1 MHVRDEHVRNK
12 ETRARVKRRFET
24 RTKLALQE
32 AERNRT
38 ASRGPPSNLPQ
49 ASTSGSSLAP
59 NLTGSTT
66 PSVPEHASTT
76 SAQVDQT
83 NNSDTD
89 PSLQPSNPEDIS
101 TFRQLVE
108 AEIDRANLD
117 EDMEDILDEISV
129 PAAPGTRGLSASR
142 PKKITALF
150 DFTTTYW
157 AASFGHYATRTFDQ
171 ELEIYEL
178 LDADAEGEVDVEI
191 DETTAQVLVG

>member
-59 NLTGSTT
+59 NLTGGTT

-108 AEIDRANLD
+108 AEIERTNLD
-117 EDMEDILDEISV
+117 QDFEYILDEINFL
-129 PAAPGTRGLSASR
+129 AALGLSGLPPSR
-142 PKKITALF
+142 PKKITSLF
-150 DFTTTYW
+150 DFTTTHW
-157 AASFGHYATRTFDQ
+157 ATNFGQYAIRSFEE
-171 ELEIYEL
+171 ELEIYKL
-178 LDADAEGEVDVEI
+178 LDMYAEGEVD
-191 DETTAQVLVG
+191 ETTAQALIG